1 MASLIANEFSEATND
16 LHLSALMAVGFVL
29 FVVTLIVNAIA
40 RWLVWRRGGRR
51 ARDDRRAAAHDSAT
65 RAACARAR
73 APARHERRHGR
84 AHLRS
89 PRPSRSSRSSS
100 SSRYLLKQGAGALSL
115 DFFTNM
121 PKPVGEAGGGMAN
134 AIVGTLILIGIAS
147 VGRTAGRHRRG
158 TVSRRAAAGR
168 KLANVVRF
176 LADVLNG
183 LPSIVMGI
191 FAWQFLVR
199 PFGHFSALA
208 GGAAIGAMMIPLV
221 TRTTEEMV
229 RTVPQSLREAALAL
243 GYPRWRTSLQIVLRT
258 ALGGIVTG
266 VLVAV
271 ARVAGETAPL
281 LFTAFGNQFWS
292 TNLTQPIAA
301 LPLQIFVYA
310 ISPYDDWHAQAWAGA
325 LVLIGLVLVISVVAR
340 FVARSR
346 HGAGK

>member
-1 MASLIANEFSEATND
+1 MSVV
-16 LHLSALMAVGFVL
+16 MVGL
-29 FVVTLIVNAIA
+29 TCL
-40 RWLVWRRGGRR
+40 
-51 ARDDRRAAAHDSAT
+51 AAALAVVPLV
-65 RAACARAR
+65 AILA
-73 APARHERRHGR
+73 
-84 AHLRS
+84 
-89 PRPSRSSRSSS
+89 
-100 SSRYLLKQGAGALSL
+100 YLLKQGATALSI
-115 DFFTNM
+115 DFFTSM
-121 PKPVGEAGGGMAN
+121 PKPVGEPGGGMAN

-147 VGRTAGRHRRG
+147 AVGLPIGIGAGLYLAEQRG
-158 TVSRRAAAGR
+158 TR
-168 KLANVVRF
+168 LANLVRF

-281 LFTAFGNQFWS
+281 LFTAFGNSYWS
-292 TNLTQPIAA
+292 TRLTQPIAA
-301 LPLQIFVYA
+301 LPLQVFTYA
-310 ISPYDDWHAQAWAGA
+310 ISPYDEWHAQAWAGA
-325 LVLIGLVLVISVVAR
+325 VVLIGLVLTISVVAR
-340 FVARSR
+340 IVTRSR
-346 HGAGK
+346 HGGGHD

>member
-1 MASLIANEFSEATND
+1 MIGLTC
-16 LHLSALMAVGFVL
+16 
-29 FVVTLIVNAIA
+29 
-40 RWLVWRRGGRR
+40 
-51 ARDDRRAAAHDSAT
+51 AAAAL
-65 RAACARAR
+65 AIVPLVAILA
-73 APARHERRHGR
+73 
-84 AHLRS
+84 
-89 PRPSRSSRSSS
+89 
-100 SSRYLLKQGAGALSL
+100 YLIRQGAATLSL

-121 PKPVGEAGGGMAN
+121 PRPVGEPGGGMAN

-147 VGRTAGRHRRG
+147 AVGLPVGIGAGLYLAERG
-158 TVSRRAAAGR
+158 RSR
-168 KLANVVRF
+168 LANLVRF

-292 TNLTQPIAA
+292 TDVTQPVAA
-301 LPLQIFVYA
+301 LPLQVFVYA
-310 ISPYDDWHAQAWAGA
+310 ISPYDEWHAHAWAGA
-325 LVLIGLVLVISVVAR
+325 LVLISLVLVISILAR
-340 FVARSR
+340 FAVRSR
-346 HGAGK
+346 HGRAND

>member
-1 MASLIANEFSEATND
+1 MT
-16 LHLSALMAVGFVL
+16 AVGL
-29 FVVTLIVNAIA
+29 RAA
-40 RWLVWRRGGRR
+40 ADPRRRPAHRLGR
-51 ARDDRRAAAHDSAT
+51 RRAASIVMIALTCAAAT
-65 RAACARAR
+65 LAIVPPVAILA
-73 APARHERRHGR
+73 
-84 AHLRS
+84 
-89 PRPSRSSRSSS
+89 
-100 SSRYLLKQGAGALSL
+100 YLLEQGAGALSL
-115 DFFTNM
+115 DFFTSM
-121 PKPVGEAGGGMAN
+121 PRPVGEAGGGMAN

-147 VGRTAGRHRRG
+147 AIGLPIGIGAGLYLAERG
-158 TVSRRAAAGR
+158 GT
-168 KLANVVRF
+168 KLADLVRF

-199 PFGHFSALA
+199 PIGHFSALA

-229 RTVPQSLREAALAL
+229 RTVPRSLREAALAL

-292 TNLTQPIAA
+292 TRVTQPIAA
-301 LPLQIFVYA
+301 LPLQVFVYA
-310 ISPYDDWHAQAWAGA
+310 ISPYDEWHAQAWAGA
-325 LVLIGLVLVISVVAR
+325 LVLIALVLVISLLAR
-340 FVARSR
+340 FAVRAR
-346 HGAGK
+346 HGRAND

>member
-1 MASLIANEFSEATND
+1 MTAAGLQA
-16 LHLSALMAVGFVL
+16 G
-29 FVVTLIVNAIA
+29 A
-40 RWLVWRRGGRR
+40 RPRPRMPGLARRRGTSLVMIGLTC
-51 ARDDRRAAAHDSAT
+51 AAAAL
-65 RAACARAR
+65 AIVPLLAILA
-73 APARHERRHGR
+73 
-84 AHLRS
+84 
-89 PRPSRSSRSSS
+89 
-100 SSRYLLKQGAGALSL
+100 YLLRQGAATLSL

-121 PKPVGEAGGGMAN
+121 PRPVGEPGGGMAN

-147 VGRTAGRHRRG
+147 SVGLPVGIGAGLYLAEHGR
-158 TVSRRAAAGR
+158 SR
-168 KLANVVRF
+168 LANLVRF

-258 ALGGIVTG
+258 ALAGIVTG

-281 LFTAFGNQFWS
+281 LFTAFGNQYWS
-292 TNLTQPIAA
+292 TDVTQPIAA

-310 ISPYDDWHAQAWAGA
+310 ISPYDEWHAHAWAGA
-325 LVLIGLVLVISVVAR
+325 LVLISLVLVISILAR
-340 FVARSR
+340 FAVRSR
-346 HGAGK
+346 HGQAND

>member
-1 MASLIANEFSEATND
+1 VIAEAAD
-16 LHLSALMAVGFVL
+16 RHGAFARPRARGLARRRGVSVVM
-29 FVVTLIVNAIA
+29 VTLTC
-40 RWLVWRRGGRR
+40 L
-51 ARDDRRAAAHDSAT
+51 AAALAMVPLVVIL
-65 RAACARAR
+65 A
-73 APARHERRHGR
+73 
-84 AHLRS
+84 
-89 PRPSRSSRSSS
+89 
-100 SSRYLLKQGAGALSL
+100 YLLRQGAGALSVT
-115 DFFTNM
+115 FFTSM
-121 PKPVGEAGGGMAN
+121 PKPVGEVGGGMAN
-134 AIVGTLILIGIAS
+134 AILGTLILIGIAS
-147 VGRTAGRHRRG
+147 LVGLPVGIGAGLYLAERRG
-158 TVSRRAAAGR
+158 TR
-168 KLANVVRF
+168 LADLVRF

-199 PFGHFSALA
+199 PFGHFSALS

-292 TNLTQPIAA
+292 TKLTQPIAA
-301 LPLQIFVYA
+301 LPLQIFTYA

-325 LVLIGLVLVISVVAR
+325 LVLIGLVLVISLIAR
-340 FVARSR
+340 FVTRAR
-346 HGAGK
+346 HGGGHD